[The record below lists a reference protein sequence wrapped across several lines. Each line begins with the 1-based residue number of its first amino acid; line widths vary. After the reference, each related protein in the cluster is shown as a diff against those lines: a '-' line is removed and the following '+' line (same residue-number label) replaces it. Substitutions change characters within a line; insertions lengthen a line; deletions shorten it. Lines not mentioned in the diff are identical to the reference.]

1 MKFQWKH
8 GLIWIS
14 LTLGYDGQE
23 YTIDNCI
30 VDTGSASTAVD
41 INIVSFNYQK
51 PAIIKMLFG
60 IGGGEQEVVS
70 QEVDSLKLG
79 QETFKNI
86 NIEFGDL
93 AVDFGINGFIGTDL
107 LSQFLLSID
116 FIKQEIIFSKQTE

>member
-1 MKFQWKH
+1 MDFSHPW
-8 GLIWIS
+8 IWWARIHNRQLYS
-14 LTLGYDGQE
+14 RY
-23 YTIDNCI
+23 NCI